1 MQPSETCDIE
11 HTIIQHALP
20 HGDMKDSA
28 TECLN
33 LNVTVPKT
41 QSSGL
46 PVVVF
51 IHGGG
56 YFMGA
61 GSWPQYD
68 MQRLVALSVHH
79 GKPIIGVT
87 IK

>member
-1 MQPSETCDIE
+1 MQ
-11 HTIIQHALP
+11 
-20 HGDMKDSA
+20 SA

-33 LNVTVPKT
+33 LNITAPKDLN
-41 QSSGL
+41 SSCNL

-56 YFMGA
+56 FAIGSN
-61 GSWPQYD
+61 SWPQYD
-68 MQRLVALSVHH
+68 FRRLVDLSIQNST
-79 GKPIIGVT
+79 PILGIN